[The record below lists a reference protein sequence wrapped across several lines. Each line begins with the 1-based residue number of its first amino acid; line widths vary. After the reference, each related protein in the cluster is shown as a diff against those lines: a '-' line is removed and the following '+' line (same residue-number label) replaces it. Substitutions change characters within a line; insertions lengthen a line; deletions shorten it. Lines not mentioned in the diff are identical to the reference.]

1 MRKRL
6 SLQVSNLS
14 DILDEV
20 TVYLKLSFSK
30 YNEQGGKSL
39 VNKYLFKDTK
49 EYMYIS
55 LKLKRINAQL
65 AFLNIPSTQH
75 RKSQNIL
82 FVCHKCF
89 FNSVKNESL

>member
-49 EYMYIS
+49 EYMYIFDVLVCYLLPFM
-55 LKLKRINAQL
+55 LK
-65 AFLNIPSTQH
+65 
-75 RKSQNIL
+75 
-82 FVCHKCF
+82 
-89 FNSVKNESL
+89 